1 MNKTDNTN
9 YKNFSDIYD
18 DIYNSDLITTE
29 EKKLNL
35 QNLFKGVV
43 DYAFEIPT
51 NIQSKSIKPIFEG
64 VDLIAQSQSG
74 TGKTGAFTIGYLTK
88 IDPQKNYPQCII
100 MATTRELASQIE
112 NVSKNISKYMNI
124 KTCLTI
130 GGETVNVQQNIKNC
144 KNSHVVIGT
153 PGRIKNIIS
162 ENAFDI
168 KNIDCFILDEADALL
183 GGDFVS
189 QIKDI
194 IIKLPKHT
202 QICVFSATIDKNTL
216 NLTKKFMKNPHI
228 IKLEEEKLSLDIIS
242 QYKVVIE
249 REKYKIP
256 TLLDLYK
263 KLTINQAV
271 IFTNTVKRAE
281 YVYNTLKEEGYD
293 VCLIHGKLTSVERI
307 DILKDFRKQK
317 FRVLITTDII
327 ARGIDIQQIT
337 LVINYDMPQEKETYL
352 HRIGRSGRYGKLGVA
367 INFIVSFNERNKKN
381 IKTIMSDSEKIESF
395 SKNYNT
401 EIKHLPKPD
410 SLNNI
415 LVGNY

>member
-1 MNKTDNTN
+1 MFDNC
-9 YKNFSDIYD
+9 
-18 DIYNSDLITTE
+18 
-29 EKKLNL
+29 LNRP
-35 QNLFKGVV
+35 V
-43 DYAFEIPT
+43 
-51 NIQSKSIKPIFEG
+51 
-64 VDLIAQSQSG
+64 
-74 TGKTGAFTIGYLTK
+74 
-88 IDPQKNYPQCII
+88 
-100 MATTRELASQIE
+100 
-112 NVSKNISKYMNI
+112 
-124 KTCLTI
+124 
-130 GGETVNVQQNIKNC
+130 
-144 KNSHVVIGT
+144 
-153 PGRIKNIIS
+153 
-162 ENAFDI
+162 
-168 KNIDCFILDEADALL
+168 
-183 GGDFVS
+183 
-189 QIKDI
+189 
-194 IIKLPKHT
+194 
-202 QICVFSATIDKNTL
+202 
-216 NLTKKFMKNPHI
+216 
-228 IKLEEEKLSLDIIS
+228 
-242 QYKVVIE
+242 
-249 REKYKIP
+249 
-256 TLLDLYK
+256 
-263 KLTINQAV
+263 
-271 IFTNTVKRAE
+271 NTVKRAE